1 MHGILVYMSFL
12 KLIIQKTVNAN
23 SGSLKNDTENNYYKV
38 ITKCDRSLLQ
48 SASGITKCDVTAS
61 PNILK
66 VSKCLSNIYKR
77 HFEFLGVF
85 ELFIY
90 KGLWFLYSLFHTT
103 TYLKNR
109 FIISWSQSLDLD
121 TFLICALC
129 IWFFDS

>member
-1 MHGILVYMSFL
+1 MT
-12 KLIIQKTVNAN
+12 QKTIITKLLQSA
-23 SGSLKNDTENNYYKV
+23 SG
-38 ITKCDRSLLQ
+38 IRKCDRLLLQ
-48 SASGITKCDVTAS
+48 SASGITKCGITAS

-109 FIISWSQSLDLD
+109 FII
-121 TFLICALC
+121 C
-129 IWFFDS
+129 